1 MDRSMIVPVAPH
13 RVQSGIFAFCSI
25 IFAVLLL
32 SAGLVQAQAPV
43 APPHGMTQ
51 EQFDSLV
58 DAISNAVTEKL
69 KAEGVPAAPAPA
81 AAPAAKPKSA
91 KEAPG
96 RTNLR

>member
-43 APPHGMTQ
+43 APPRAFLQ
-51 EQFDSLV
+51 RPRQPPRPPPLRPSR
-58 DAISNAVTEKL
+58 N
-69 KAEGVPAAPAPA
+69 PPR
-81 AAPAAKPKSA
+81 
-91 KEAPG
+91 G
-96 RTNLR
+96 RRSPP